1 MSVFT
6 CPTYLRP
13 AGQPASPYIH
23 AKHSELDQL
32 IHYEL
37 QYLSALRKIYEG
49 GHDIP
54 NERTGIVCRTL
65 INIDMTYDA
74 RTNQAPIVTTKKLN
88 VRGAI
93 AEILGYFKGFHS
105 AAQFRE
111 LGTKSW
117 HANANE
123 NAAWLANPNRKGED
137 DLGVIY
143 GGVAKQWPV
152 MHNASRGAERMYTYV
167 NNMDLIE
174 KVYNNLRAGKDDRGE
189 IITFWNPGMFHLGAL
204 RPCLYEHQF
213 SLLGDDLY
221 LNSTQR
227 SADWPIGTCYNMV
240 QCWLLLR
247 LMAQITGKNPKA
259 AHHRSIN
266 SHIYGSQLDLVPI
279 QLEREP
285 LSMPTI
291 DINPDIKTLD
301 DVIDWVT
308 PKDFKVVVPDTHPA
322 IKYPFAV

>member
-1 MSVFT
+1 MSDILSDA
-6 CPTYLRP
+6 P
-13 AGQPASPYIH
+13 
-23 AKHSELDQL
+23 
-32 IHYEL
+32 IHYET
-37 QYLSALRKIYEG
+37 QYLRALRDIYENG
-49 GHDIP
+49 TDLH
-54 NERTGIVCRTL
+54 NARTGIVCRTR
-65 INIDMTYDA
+65 INVDMVYDA
-74 RTNQAPIVTTKKLN
+74 TKNRAPIVTTKKLN

-117 HANANE
+117 DANANE

-137 DLGVIY
+137 DLGLIY
-143 GGVAKQWPV
+143 GGVARNWPRLELEKDFGSPEGELAV
-152 MHNASRGAERMYTYV
+152 ADST
-167 NNMDLIE
+167 DLIE

-227 SADWPIGTCYNMV
+227 SNDFPIGMCYNMV

-247 LMAQITGKNPKA
+247 LMAQITGKNPKYA
-259 AHHRSIN
+259 YHRSVN
-266 SHIYGSQLDLVPI
+266 AHIYGSQLDLVPT

-285 LSMPTI
+285 LSLPTI
-291 DINPDIKTLD
+291 DINPDIKTLA
-301 DVIDWVT
+301 DVVNWVT
-308 PKDFKVVVPDTHPA
+308 PDDFTVTVPATHPA